1 MRRLERDREREREWS
16 RRRSCKTTKKKKKE
30 QPERGKRCKLSAARR
45 GNAVFLSF
53 PGINAA
59 KLNDRSPSERKRRK
73 LPLPASFG
81 TISFV
86 FTAGSCRRSISSIIG
101 LVAITLVTITLVPTR
116 HLNATR
122 SLNASGELWR
132 KISSIAR
139 QIFPT
144 ANNFDPPPP
153 PLFRRRRMQCFVIL
167 LN

>member
-1 MRRLERDREREREWS
+1 MKQKAFVQDDE
-16 RRRSCKTTKKKKKE
+16 KKE

-73 LPLPASFG
+73 LPLLASFG

-116 HLNATR
+116 HLNAMR
-122 SLNASGELWR
+122 SLNATGELWR

-144 ANNFDPPPP
+144 VSNFDP

-167 LN
+167 LINGKG